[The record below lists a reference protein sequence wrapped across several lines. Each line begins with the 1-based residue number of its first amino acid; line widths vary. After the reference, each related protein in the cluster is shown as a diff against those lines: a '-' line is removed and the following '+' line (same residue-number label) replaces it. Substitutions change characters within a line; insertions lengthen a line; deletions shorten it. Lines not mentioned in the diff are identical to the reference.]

1 MTATRHHILA
11 NSGVEIDLEKCS
23 ELNEGL
29 PLHSHYFNEDDDEA
43 FVQTPVDD
51 DLPEQ
56 SLFPSRRARRRTEK
70 GVNMKNA
77 RKRALSFAH
86 SESEVVSQK
95 RQKGILKST
104 ERKILKKA
112 KNIKLRRNKRGSAKN
127 AVEEQRRELREAIR
141 SPTPLKSPASIKSP
155 ASLEDS
161 TQQRSRARG
170 RHSKSDQ
177 ETVQNP
183 TNNKLDNV
191 IPCGASETEL
201 TARSIPTRKQ
211 VETRSRSL
219 SVSSGIVKHR
229 RKRKGHLEQWDR
241 QLFGR
246 KRRTQSLGSGVE
258 RKSGRV
264 VKNEAPSKDS
274 HELRTR
280 NKLRSTSN
288 GLVRTSISDLKQ
300 LDEHDLIPGKIPAE
314 GLTNGIKNVKVMN
327 KRKLSESDNEYI
339 PQFYDVVWA
348 KCKGFK
354 PYPALVRLLHKFD
367 VF

>member
-1 MTATRHHILA
+1 
-11 NSGVEIDLEKCS
+11 VEIDLEKCS

-43 FVQTPVDD
+43 FVRTPVVDE
-51 DLPEQ
+51 LPEQ
-56 SLFPSRRARRRTEK
+56 SLFPSRRVRRRTEK

-77 RKRALSFAH
+77 RKRALSYVH

-104 ERKILKKA
+104 EKKILKKA

-127 AVEEQRRELREAIR
+127 AVEEHRRELREAIR

-155 ASLEDS
+155 ASLEGS
-161 TQQRSRARG
+161 TPRRSRG

-177 ETVQNP
+177 ETVQSP
-183 TNNKLDNV
+183 TNVKLLVGGVDNV
-191 IPCGASETEL
+191 IPSGASETEL

-246 KRRTQSLGSGVE
+246 KRRTQSLSSDVE
-258 RKSGRV
+258 RKSGRA

-300 LDEHDLIPGKIPAE
+300 LDERDLAPGKIPAE

-327 KRKLSESDNEYI
+327 KKKLSESDNEYI

-354 PYPALVRLLHKFD
+354 PYPALVRLLHNF